1 VEEEIIGYIWVY
13 CYVYLVVR
21 ITLLRFNFLFSV
33 KLRDVNIY
41 YMQAMKMVP
50 KMLHRHSFSLQT
62 TDDLFGA
69 INGSVSIA
77 YTPT

>member
-1 VEEEIIGYIWVY
+1 
-13 CYVYLVVR
+13 
-21 ITLLRFNFLFSV
+21 
-33 KLRDVNIY
+33 
-41 YMQAMKMVP
+41 MQAMKMVP